1 LSIDG
6 LVWLVGDDTSAP
18 DADRVDQGLDAFNR
32 ALPALALVRPL
43 CCSGRLTSGQCVG
56 GALAR
61 TWGAACEL
69 QQLWVDEPWRGRG
82 LGSELVRLVEAEAR
96 ARGCVSVYLDTF
108 SFQAPGFFRRLGYV
122 TALTIEGFPEGI
134 TKFLM
139 TKRLA

>member
-1 LSIDG
+1 M
-6 LVWLVGDDTSAP
+6 WLTGDEAAGDSTT
-18 DADRVDQGLDAFNR
+18 VDQGLDTFNR
-32 ALPALALVRPL
+32 ALPALAQVQPM
-43 CCSGRLTSGQCVG
+43 CCSVRLASGRCVG

-69 QQLWVDEPWRGRG
+69 QQLWVDEPWRGRR
-82 LGSELVRLVEAEAR
+82 LGSRLVAQVEAEAR
-96 ARGCVSVYLDTF
+96 TRGCVSVYLDTF
-108 SFQAPGFFRRLGYV
+108 SFQAPGFYRRLGYV